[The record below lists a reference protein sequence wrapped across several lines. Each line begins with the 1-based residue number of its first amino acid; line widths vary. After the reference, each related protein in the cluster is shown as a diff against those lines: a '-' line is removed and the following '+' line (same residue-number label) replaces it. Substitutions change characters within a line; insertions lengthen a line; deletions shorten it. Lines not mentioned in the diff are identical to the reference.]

1 MRKISNQKTED
12 FITLPAELK
21 GSVSPFSWSLPPSTL
36 ELSGNEVH
44 VWLAELDPPA
54 AGMQQMAQCLSENE
68 LLRAGRFHFKRDRVR
83 FIVRRSVL
91 RMILG
96 RYLHI
101 EPNRVQFSY
110 GPYGKPY
117 LEETVGDGTLQFN
130 LGHSNDIA
138 LYAFTR
144 CRAIGVD
151 IEYLRALPDTDQ
163 IIARFFT
170 ADEIATLNA
179 LPVSQRR
186 QAFFNCWT
194 RKEAYIKAIGK
205 GLSQPLDQFEVSL
218 APGEPA
224 RLLNV
229 EGAPKEASRW
239 SLNAWTPAP
248 GYVAA
253 LAVKGHNWQ
262 PTFWQFPRSTSEV
275 HRTFQTSL
283 V

>member
-1 MRKISNQKTED
+1 MKKISNQKTKD
-12 FITLPAELK
+12 FITPPAKLE
-21 GSVSPFSWSLPPSTL
+21 GSPNPFYWSPPPSTL
-36 ELSGNEVH
+36 ELSNHDAH
-44 VWLAELDPPA
+44 VWITKLDSLKTQV
-54 AGMQQMAQCLSENE
+54 QQMAHCLSDNE
-68 LLRAGRFHFKRDRVR
+68 LVSAGRFHFKQDRVR
-83 FIVRRSVL
+83 FIVCRAVL

-101 EPNRVQFSY
+101 EPNRVQFYY

-117 LEETVGDGTLQFN
+117 LAETVSDGTLQFN
-130 LGHSNDIA
+130 IGHSKDIA

-151 IEYLRALPDTDQ
+151 IEYLQALPDADQ
-163 IIARFFT
+163 IAARFF
-170 ADEIATLNA
+170 AAEEIATFNA
-179 LPVSQRR
+179 LPTSQRR

-205 GLSQPLDQFEVSL
+205 GLSQPLNQFEVSL

-229 EGAPKEASRW
+229 EGAPKESSRW
-239 SLNAWTPAP
+239 SLNAWKPAP

-262 PTFWQFPRSTSEV
+262 PTFWQFPKSTSEI
-275 HRTFQTSL
+275 HRTFQISL